1 MSYDDILFSYSALL
15 IGNMLLIFVFIFALI
30 KLYLSIN
37 KSVNKAREDAQ
48 KNIATYDRIQKRLEE
63 LKDK

>member
-37 KSVNKAREDAQ
+37 KSVNKAREAAQ